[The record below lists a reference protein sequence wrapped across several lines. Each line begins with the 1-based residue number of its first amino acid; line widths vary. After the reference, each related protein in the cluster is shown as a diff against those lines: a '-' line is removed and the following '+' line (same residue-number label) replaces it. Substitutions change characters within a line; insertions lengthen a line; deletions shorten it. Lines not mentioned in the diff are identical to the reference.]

1 MAASA
6 DCSKHFRNMYGFNLN
21 ILYSLEMHSG
31 HDHTLLQQLITIIFI
46 VHQSISVAYTQG
58 STVYNLIKQHTGKLH
73 ALNLLF

>member
-1 MAASA
+1 
-6 DCSKHFRNMYGFNLN
+6 
-21 ILYSLEMHSG
+21 MHSG